1 MDRGIR
7 GPRRG
12 RGRHMGDRDRRLL
25 PLSSPPHHVG
35 TARDPRHVGGNHGPG
50 NAGRRGRGRDH
61 CVAGRRAG
69 TPGHGPGV
77 GYPDGRWRRGHA
89 GGLAAGRDAPGQV
102 PVPRVR
108 RAVRSRRDRVPR
120 AGPAHRRSGMAG
132 QRRRQPGGHRVRSR
146 GRGRAAELPLI
157 WDAVVVGAGP
167 AGSTTALLL
176 ARAGASVLLLDRARF
191 PRDKPCSEYLSPA
204 TTDVLER
211 LGGGIL
217 AAVERT
223 THARLYGMKV
233 VAPGGAAMVGR
244 FRGASRPYSFAVP
257 RTSFAAI
264 LVAAAAAARAGAR
277 VSEGTTVEDLVWE
290 RGAVAGVV
298 ARSRNGQRARCRARV
313 VIGADGLRSV
323 VARRLGLVRTSPP
336 RRFAFTAHMADVGGV
351 DELGELHVSD
361 RGYVGLG
368 PVGAGITT
376 VALVLPLRVVRG
388 SGRDYRT
395 EFVAELNQFPG
406 LAGRFDARRLV
417 RGVLTTGPF
426 AQWAR
431 VAALPGALL
440 VGDAA
445 DFFDPFTGQ
454 GIHTALR
461 GAELVAEC
469 LIPGLAPG
477 VSRAYARARRREF
490 AGKWLLERLIGLGV
504 GAPALTDRVVG
515 RLARRPDLAD
525 LLVSATGNVL
535 PARRVFTPSV
545 LARLF
550 W

>member
-1 MDRGIR
+1 
-7 GPRRG
+7 
-12 RGRHMGDRDRRLL
+12 
-25 PLSSPPHHVG
+25 
-35 TARDPRHVGGNHGPG
+35 
-50 NAGRRGRGRDH
+50 
-61 CVAGRRAG
+61 
-69 TPGHGPGV
+69 
-77 GYPDGRWRRGHA
+77 
-89 GGLAAGRDAPGQV
+89 
-102 PVPRVR
+102 
-108 RAVRSRRDRVPR
+108 
-120 AGPAHRRSGMAG
+120 MAG
-132 QRRRQPGGHRVRSR
+132 QRRRQPRGHALRSGGSA
-146 GRGRAAELPLI
+146 GGFPLT

-167 AGSTTALLL
+167 AGATTALLL

-217 AAVERT
+217 GAVERT

-244 FRGASRPYSFAVP
+244 FRGAARAFSFAVP
-257 RTSFAAI
+257 RTSFDAI
-264 LVAAAAAARAGAR
+264 LLAAAARAGAEVRER
-277 VSEGTTVEDLVWE
+277 VTVEDLVSD
-290 RGAVAGVV
+290 AGVV
-298 ARSRNGQRARCRARV
+298 SGVVGRLGNGKRETYRGRFV
-313 VIGADGLRSV
+313 VGADGLRSV
-323 VARRLGLVRTSPP
+323 VARRLGLVRYSPP
-336 RRFAFTAHMADVGGV
+336 RRFAFTAHVADVAGV
-351 DELGELHVSD
+351 DQLGELHVSE

-368 PVGAGITT
+368 PVGGGITT

-388 SGRDYRT
+388 SGRDYRA
-395 EFVAELNQFPG
+395 EFFAELDRFRG

-417 RGVLTTGPF
+417 REVLTTGPF
-426 AQWAR
+426 AQWAK

-461 GAELVAEC
+461 GAELVAES
-469 LIPGLAPG
+469 LIPGLTDPG

-504 GAPALTDRVVG
+504 GSPALTDRVVG
-515 RLARRPDLAD
+515 RLARRPHLAD
-525 LLVSATGNVL
+525 LLVSVTGNLL

-545 LARLF
+545 LARLL

>member
-1 MDRGIR
+1 
-7 GPRRG
+7 
-12 RGRHMGDRDRRLL
+12 
-25 PLSSPPHHVG
+25 
-35 TARDPRHVGGNHGPG
+35 
-50 NAGRRGRGRDH
+50 
-61 CVAGRRAG
+61 
-69 TPGHGPGV
+69 
-77 GYPDGRWRRGHA
+77 
-89 GGLAAGRDAPGQV
+89 
-102 PVPRVR
+102 
-108 RAVRSRRDRVPR
+108 
-120 AGPAHRRSGMAG
+120 
-132 QRRRQPGGHRVRSR
+132 
-146 GRGRAAELPLI
+146 
-157 WDAVVVGAGP
+157 VGAGP

-233 VAPGGAAMVGR
+233 VAPSGAAMVGR

-257 RTSFAAI
+257 RTSFDAI
-264 LVAAAAAARAGAR
+264 LVAAAVRAGAR
-277 VSEGTTVEDLVWE
+277 VSECTTVEDLVWD

-298 ARSRNGQRARCRARV
+298 ARSRNGQRATCRARI

-336 RRFAFTAHMADVGGV
+336 RRFAFTAHVADVGGV

-361 RGYVGLG
+361 QGYVGLG

-376 VALVLPLRVVRG
+376 VALVLPLAVVRG
-388 SGRDYRT
+388 SGRDYRS
-395 EFVAELNQFPG
+395 EFVAELNRFPG

-417 RGVLTTGPF
+417 REVLTTGPF

-461 GAELVAEC
+461 GAELVAES
-469 LIPGLAPG
+469 LIPGLTDPGRKPGVPG
-477 VSRAYARARRREF
+477 VSRAYASARRREF
-490 AGKWLLERLIGLGV
+490 AGKWLLERLISLGV
-504 GAPALTDRVVG
+504 GSPALTDRVVG

-535 PARRVFTPSV
+535 PARRVFTPSA
-545 LARLF
+545 LARLL